1 MGRISD
7 GGYPLS
13 VNSDSG
19 HDADPETPAPAA
31 SDDAA
36 ETTETPAADPAA
48 DAETT
53 PAQVAPAEAADAI
66 VADATG
72 AADTS
77 APDAGPIDADTDD
90 PAETIEAD
98 GFAALGLDPRILR
111 TIAALGYEEPTPV
124 QAAAIPP
131 LLAGRDLLAEAPTGT
146 GKTAAFALPI
156 LQALAINMDKA
167 REAGADVGNR
177 GMPRDGR
184 GSRPTALVLTP
195 TRELA
200 MQVAEAIHKYGR
212 EIGCRVVPVYGG
224 QPITAQLARLSRG
237 VDVVVATPGRAV
249 DHIDRGTLRFDDV
262 QTVVLDEADEMLD
275 MGFADDLDKILSALP
290 TTRRTALFSATIA
303 GPIARLAERHLQNP
317 VRVRV
322 QAERAAEGE
331 QARVRHM
338 AYVVRRQDKLA
349 ALGRILDLEDGA
361 ATLVFARTRGEVDDL
376 AEALSARGRDA
387 AALHG
392 GLAQEQRD
400 RIMTR
405 FRDHS
410 LDVLVATD
418 VAARGLDIDHV
429 SHVVNYD
436 VPSSPE
442 VYVHRTGR
450 TGRAG
455 REGTAITLVEP
466 RESRLMREIERVI
479 GRPMEIA
486 GLPTVADLRAKR
498 MELLVS
504 SLRESLTAGAEG
516 KNDRYRAVVEPLAE
530 EFGLLE
536 IALAAVARAD
546 AEARGAEDT
555 AELSQAFLPSSG
567 PSRGFGPGPGPS
579 FGHGARPG
587 PIRRPV
593 GRMEH
598 GGPQRGPSQPWQG
611 QPQQQWQGGPQ
622 GQSWQNQPGQVG
634 QPWQP
639 QGQQGQPWQPQG
651 QQGQQGQPGPAR
663 PWQERPRETG
673 APLPPSGDE
682 GQQQQPPQWTM
693 GPRPAA
699 PHTMGPRAITGARRG
714 FRASEWHDD
723 EGRPVMRAPASGS
736 GGPGGATRLFVGL
749 GRAGGMRPADLVGA
763 ITHEAGLSGR
773 DVGAIQIADGFSLV
787 DVPEAAADRVI
798 SALRGATIRG
808 RQVMVRRERY

>member
-1 MGRISD
+1 M
-7 GGYPLS
+7 
-13 VNSDSG
+13 NSDSG
-19 HDADPETPAPAA
+19 HDADPTDPETPDTDPTAA
-31 SDDAA
+31 H
-36 ETTETPAADPAA
+36 PAA
-48 DAETT
+48 DA
-53 PAQVAPAEAADAI
+53 DLS
-66 VADATG
+66 DAT
-72 AADTS
+72 
-77 APDAGPIDADTDD
+77 PTD
-90 PAETIEAD
+90 AD
-98 GFAALGLDPRILR
+98 GFAALGLDPRLLR

-156 LQALAINMDKA
+156 LQALAISMDKA
-167 REAGADVGNR
+167 RESGGDAGNR

-249 DHIDRGTLRFDDV
+249 DHIDRGTLRFDEV

-322 QAERAAEGE
+322 HAEREVAGE

-338 AYVVRRQDKLA
+338 AYIVRRMDKLA

-400 RIMTR
+400 RIMGR

-436 VPSSPE
+436 VPSSSE

-498 MELLVS
+498 MELLVK
-504 SLRESLTAGAEG
+504 SLRGALTAGSGE
-516 KNDRYRAVVEPLAE
+516 RYRAVVEPLAE

-536 IALAAVARAD
+536 IALAAVAQAD

-555 AELSQAFLPSSG
+555 AELSPAFLPSSG
-567 PSRGFGPGPGPS
+567 PMRGPGPGPA

-587 PIRRPV
+587 PVRRPF

-598 GGPQRGPSQPWQG
+598 VPPHAQHGGPGQPWQG
-611 QPQQQWQGGPQ
+611 QPQQPWQG
-622 GQSWQNQPGQVG
+622 
-634 QPWQP
+634 
-639 QGQQGQPWQPQG
+639 QGQP
-651 QQGQQGQPGPAR
+651 QPGPAR
-663 PWQERPRETG
+663 PWQDRPRETG
-673 APLPPSGDE
+673 APLPPSVDDGF
-682 GQQQQPPQWTM
+682 QQGFQQRPM
-693 GPRPAA
+693 GPRPAP
-699 PHTMGPRAITGARRG
+699 PHTMGPRAVSGPRHG
-714 FRASEWHDD
+714 FRTSEWHDA
-723 EGRPVMRAPASGS
+723 EGRPVMRAPAAGS

-798 SALRGATIRG
+798 SALRAATIRG